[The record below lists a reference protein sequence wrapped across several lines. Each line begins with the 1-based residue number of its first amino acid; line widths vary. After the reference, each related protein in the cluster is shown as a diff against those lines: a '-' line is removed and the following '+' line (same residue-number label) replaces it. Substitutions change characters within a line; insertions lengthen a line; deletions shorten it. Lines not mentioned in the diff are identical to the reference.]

1 MGLEMS
7 ILIKLW
13 GGRQLYL
20 ERDRWSTSSGFVEW
34 HAHEQEILVW
44 IGRWHF
50 IYTPASWSVPAERL
64 FDGRAAS
71 RG

>member
-7 ILIKLW
+7 ILIKLL

-20 ERDRWSTSSGFVEW
+20 ERDSWSSSGGFVEW
-34 HAHEQEILVW
+34 RADEREVLVW

-50 IYTPASWSVPAERL
+50 IYTPASWPGTARRL
-64 FDGRAAS
+64 CDDRAAS